1 MARNYPRLE
10 SGVELTR
17 LMIEHY
23 GQALGRQS
31 GLPVAWVTSGA
42 PVELLRAMDVL
53 PVYPENYAAVCAA
66 QGAVPLCEAAERL
79 GYSRDLCSY
88 ARTSIGAAAIGDD
101 APFAGLG
108 RPDLLIAC
116 NNICGTVVKW
126 FEALAQRF
134 SAPLFV
140 LDTPFLPDDDISPHA
155 LAYVAG
161 QIEDLVRWLER
172 TAGRRLQLARLM
184 EVAALSNEAVSLW
197 REIRQLCRARPSPL
211 SVPDLF
217 VTMAPI
223 VSLRGTPEAVAFY
236 RGLRDEA
243 AERVRQGV
251 SAVDG
256 ERFRLLWDNIA
267 IWPRIYHFF
276 SQFARRGACFVA
288 DTYTGAWDTEV
299 EAAEPLESLART
311 YLGIFLN
318 HSLQHRAGRMAQL
331 IRDYGCDGFVM
342 HNNRSCKPFSLGQP
356 VARRMV
362 AEAAGV
368 PGLLFEADMCDP
380 RAYAEEPIAA
390 RAQAFLE
397 TLEGRAS

>member
-23 GQALGRQS
+23 TQVLDPHRGR
-31 GLPVAWVTSGA
+31 PVAWVTSGA

-53 PVYPENYAAVCAA
+53 PTYPENYAAVCAS
-66 QGAVPLCEAAERL
+66 QGGVPLCEAAEAQ

-88 ARTSIGAAAIGDD
+88 ARISIGASIAPDA

-126 FEALAQRF
+126 FEALAEHWGV
-134 SAPLFV
+134 PLFV
-140 LDTPFLPDDDISPHA
+140 LDTPFLPGDTIPPHT

-161 QIEDLVRWLER
+161 QLEDLVRWLER
-172 TAGRRLQLARLM
+172 TAGRRLDHALLAEALD
-184 EVAALSNEAVSLW
+184 LSNQAVTLW

-211 SVPDLF
+211 SAPDLF

-236 RGLRDEA
+236 RLLHSEA
-243 AERVRQGV
+243 THRAAQGV
-251 SAVDG
+251 SAIDG

-288 DTYTGAWDTEV
+288 DTYTGAWDV
-299 EAAEPLESLART
+299 EIEPGEPLESLART
-311 YLGIFLN
+311 YLAIFLN
-318 HSLQHRAGRMAQL
+318 RSLAYRAQRMARM
-331 IRDYGCDGFVM
+331 IRDWECDGFVM
-342 HNNRSCKPFSLGQP
+342 HSNRSCKPFSLGQP
-356 VARRMV
+356 AARRLV
-362 AEAAGV
+362 AEATGV
-368 PGLLFEADMCDP
+368 PGLLFEADMCDT
-380 RAYAEEPIAA
+380 RAYAEEPIAS
-390 RAQAFLE
+390 RVQAFLE
-397 TLEGRAS
+397 TLEGRTS

>member
-10 SGVELTR
+10 SGGELTR

-23 GQALGRQS
+23 GQALGRQG

-53 PVYPENYAAVCAA
+53 PVYPENYAAVCAS

-79 GYSRDLCSY
+79 GYSRDLCAY
-88 ARTSIGAAAIGDD
+88 ARISIGAAAIGDD

-108 RPDLLIAC
+108 RPDLLVAC

-126 FEALAQRF
+126 FQALAQRF
-134 SAPLFV
+134 AVPLFI
-140 LDTPFLPDDDISPHA
+140 LDTPFLPDDTINEHA

-161 QIEDLVRWLER
+161 QLEDLVRWLER
-172 TAGRRLQLARLM
+172 RAARRLDRARLAD
-184 EVAALSNEAVSLW
+184 VLALSNETVALW
-197 REIRQLCRARPSPL
+197 RDIRGLCRAHPSPL

-236 RGLRDEA
+236 RMLHSEA
-243 AERVRQGV
+243 EQRVRQGV
-251 SAVDG
+251 SAVAG

-276 SQFARRGACFVA
+276 SQFPRRGACFVA

-299 EAAEPLESLART
+299 EAGEPLEALART

-318 HSLQHRAGRMAQL
+318 HSLAHRAERMAQL
-331 IRDYGCDGFVM
+331 IGEYACDGFVM
-342 HNNRSCKPFSLGQP
+342 HANRSCKPFSLGQP
-356 VARRMV
+356 VARRLV
-362 AEAAGV
+362 TDATGV
-368 PGLLFEADMCDP
+368 PGLLFEADMADP
-380 RAYAEEPIAA
+380 RAYAEEAIAA
-390 RAQAFLE
+390 RVQAFLE
-397 TLEGRAS
+397 ALDGRAS